1 MSLIHYFAEQGDI
14 NSILHEINI
23 TWIFSGMSVA
33 ESDSIFLNNT
43 LKYFT
48 DNKINNDA
56 LSKIVILLQSYLYN
70 HKMRD
75 FYLKRKL
82 KWN

>member
-1 MSLIHYFAEQGDI
+1 MELSATKMSLIHHFAEQGDI

-33 ESDSIFLNNT
+33 ESDSIFLNNA

-56 LSKIVILLQSYLYN
+56 LSRIVILL
-70 HKMRD
+70 
-75 FYLKRKL
+75 
-82 KWN
+82 